1 MNNYLIVNL
10 FAILTL
16 LLPATSQTLGGFQTQ
31 NEEAVVASE
40 VILEEMS
47 ENESIG
53 TEGKLLTMN
62 TFMQDIWS
70 VLSGEIIESATS
82 VTPAVSSQEAAES
95 EEPEP
100 EEPELTPEE
109 ELALAFQE
117 WQASFPAYATESAQT
132 TFIQKLA
139 PAAVLIADAQGI
151 YPSVMLAQAALESN
165 WGRSGLAQ
173 DFNNLMGTKGSVA
186 GKSATVRTREVKN
199 GQSVYINAGF
209 TIYDSWAHSLFHY
222 GTLMKDG
229 LSWDSNYYSGTWIE
243 NTTSYH
249 DATSWL
255 QGRYASDPEY
265 SAKLN
270 QTIASY
276 DLDKYDDIQSFDS
289 ELETTLEKL
298 TALNE

>member
-16 LLPATSQTLGGFQTQ
+16 LLPAASQTLGGFQTGD
-31 NEEAVVASE
+31 EEAVVASE
-40 VILEEMS
+40 VIVEEMT
-47 ENESIG
+47 ENESIR
-53 TEGKLLTMN
+53 TEETLLAMN
-62 TFMQDIWS
+62 TFMQDIWLD
-70 VLSGEIIESATS
+70 VTDELIEEDMS
-82 VTPAVSSQEAAES
+82 VTPAASSQEAAES
-95 EEPEP
+95 EEQEA
-100 EEPELTPEE
+100 EESELTPEE
-109 ELALAFQE
+109 ELTLAFQE

-132 TFIQKLA
+132 AFIQKLA
-139 PAAVLIADAQGI
+139 PAAVLIANAQGV

-222 GTLMKDG
+222 GTLMKEG
-229 LSWDSNYYSGTWIE
+229 LRWDSNYYSGTWIE
-243 NTTSYH
+243 NTASYH

-265 SAKLN
+265 STKLN